1 MIDAIQRRTVSYQ
14 LQDLRCARC
23 KQIKSDN
30 LRVNCECS
38 GEYQPFESK
47 QELLRRLQVTG
58 NVAEFHELDT
68 LAGVIEW
75 TRSVIG

>member
-38 GEYQPFESK
+38 GDYVTSESK
-47 QELLRRLQVTG
+47 TDLLRRLQVTG
-58 NVAEFHELDT
+58 NVAEFHDLDI
-68 LAGVIEW
+68 LAGVIEF
-75 TRSVIG
+75 TRQSIG